1 MITDEKIAR
10 INALARKSREEGL
23 TPEELEEQKQ
33 LRRAYVDGMKNS
45 LRAHLE
51 HIQNARENPTP

>member
-1 MITDEKIAR
+1 MITDAKVAR

-33 LRRAYVDGMKNS
+33 LRREYVDGVKNS
-45 LRAHLE
+45 LRSHLD
-51 HIQNARENPTP
+51 HIQNARENPSL